1 MLTLIY
7 RAMVL
12 GFCILLVR
20 EILRERKFTLQLT
33 AALVLV
39 PMALR
44 LLMIK

>member
-1 MLTLIY
+1 MLTWIY
-7 RAMVL
+7 QGIVL
-12 GFCILLVR
+12 FFCALLVR
-20 EILRERKFTLQLT
+20 EILRERRFTAQLT